1 VDQPVRGVIFDL
13 FHTLTARE
21 SEWSE
26 LPPTCEMLGIDRVA
40 WDRVLL
46 ESSRWRLVG
55 EVRDPYEIVG
65 RLARCLIP
73 GIADDR
79 VAEVAEMRS
88 RRFADI
94 FARIPEAN
102 VQTLDR
108 LRRSGVKLALLSNAD
123 TLEIAAYSDSCLA
136 GRFDVEIFSCEA
148 GCAKPEPEIYA
159 LCLDRMGLSP
169 GECVFV
175 GDGGSDEL
183 RGAKAAGLRTVFMSG
198 AVEELW
204 PERVAPRRAL
214 ADHHIRSIP
223 EILHWLGIGAS
234 EEVA

>member
-1 VDQPVRGVIFDL
+1 
-13 FHTLTARE
+13 
-21 SEWSE
+21 
-26 LPPTCEMLGIDRVA
+26 
-40 WDRVLL
+40 
-46 ESSRWRLVG
+46 
-55 EVRDPYEIVG
+55 
-65 RLARCLIP
+65 
-73 GIADDR
+73 
-79 VAEVAEMRS
+79 
-88 RRFADI
+88 
-94 FARIPEAN
+94 
-102 VQTLDR
+102 
-108 LRRSGVKLALLSNAD
+108 
-123 TLEIAAYSDSCLA
+123 
-136 GRFDVEIFSCEA
+136 
-148 GCAKPEPEIYA
+148 
-159 LCLDRMGLSP
+159 MGLSP